1 MIRVLFCGERETDWM
16 VLQACAHGSAAS
28 NLHLSWE
35 SSIDRARA
43 TLCRGDHDVYVIDE
57 DLGEGQGMEL
67 LSEELVTGRPMMAI
81 LLTSTDSLT
90 EQAMA
95 IRAGATDVLCRD
107 DLSPQRLRRAV
118 IHATARSA
126 FNDHAQRT
134 AEQGM
139 ISQASLRNRLDRALS
154 RERLSRAG
162 VALLQISVRLADPRD
177 GRVDALTA
185 ATAERILTCLGD
197 ADSVAALG
205 PGRFQALL
213 EDLAHGAQA
222 AVVADRVVAALSASL
237 SLRGGEI
244 RPIVSVGISV
254 APEDTDHAP
263 ELILR
268 AETALHEAERCGG
281 QTFRF
286 ESAPMNEKAERRWRI
301 LRALDGALERGEF
314 SLHYQPQV
322 STSGER
328 LTGAEALIRWQSP
341 HLGWVSPAEFIPML
355 EGTSKIL
362 PVGQWVLET
371 ACEQA
376 RRWERNSIP
385 IRIGVNA
392 SARQLTGVGFGDA
405 VIEVLRATNL
415 TPSLLG
421 IEITEGLLLEGSSAV
436 RETLQSLRRR
446 GVSISVDDFGTGYA
460 SLSYI
465 KKFPMDVIKIDREFV
480 RGVPIDIENAAITS
494 AIIAL
499 GNSLRLKTL
508 AEGVETEA
516 ELEFLR
522 SLGCTEVQGYYFA
535 KPMPPAA
542 FEEWAREHPTGA
554 SSEPRPP
561 RIWSPD
567 ID

>member
-1 MIRVLFCGERETDWM
+1 MIRVLFCGERDTDWM
-16 VLQACAHGSAAS
+16 VLQACAHGSGAS

-35 SSIDRARA
+35 SSLDRARA

-57 DLGEGQGMEL
+57 DLGSGQGIEL
-67 LSEELVTGRPMMAI
+67 LSEELATGRPLMAI
-81 LLTSTDSLT
+81 LLTSTDNLT

-107 DLSPQRLRRAV
+107 ELSPQRLRRAV
-118 IHATARSA
+118 IHATARAA
-126 FNDHAQRT
+126 FSDHIQRN
-134 AEQGM
+134 ADPGL

-162 VALLQISVRLADPRD
+162 VALLQISVRPGD
-177 GRVDALTA
+177 GREGLVDALTA

-197 ADSVAALG
+197 ADSTTLVG
-205 PGRFQALL
+205 PGRFQVLL
-213 EDLAHGAQA
+213 EDLAHGALA
-222 AVVADRVVAALSASL
+222 AVVADRVVSALSAPL
-237 SLRGGEI
+237 SVRGGEI
-244 RPIVSVGISV
+244 KPVVSVGISV

-263 ELILR
+263 ELFQR
-268 AETALHEAERCGG
+268 SETALREADRSGG

-286 ESAPMNEKAERRWRI
+286 ESAPMNEKAQRRWRL

-322 STSGER
+322 STQGER

-341 HLGWVSPAEFIPML
+341 HLGWVSPAEFIPLL

-362 PVGQWVLET
+362 EVGQWVLEQ
-371 ACEQA
+371 ASAQA
-376 RRWERNSIP
+376 RRWELQGMR

-392 SARQLTGVGFGDA
+392 SARQLTGTNFGDA
-405 VIEVLRATNL
+405 VAEVLRSTRLAPN
-415 TPSLLG
+415 LLG
-421 IEITEGLLLEGSSAV
+421 IEITEGLLLEGSQVV
-436 RETLQSLRRR
+436 RDTLQGLRRR